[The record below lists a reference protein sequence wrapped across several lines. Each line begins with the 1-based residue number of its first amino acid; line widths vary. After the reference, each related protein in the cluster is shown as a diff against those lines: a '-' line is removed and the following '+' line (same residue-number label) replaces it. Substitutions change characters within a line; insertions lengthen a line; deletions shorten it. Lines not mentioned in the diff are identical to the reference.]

1 MAPIATSDLKTSMP
15 ILADPTVFPA
25 PDSDERLR
33 KLWYMHGDPHSTK
46 FSNPNLTSIAK
57 LVEHN
62 AATQPSQPA
71 FIYPVKDTFSVLDWS
86 QAHQLCRQAAAHYSR
101 RFRKELEVSNETRQ
115 QPTIALLGTGNSIE
129 YLITQ
134 IALNYLHVRSL
145 LLSNKNAPD
154 TRDYLLRVCDAVA
167 VITDKANEA
176 SLFGDLTW
184 RTLESLGYPVDCTH
198 CAPSVIDDLYEYI
211 NLTTKDF
218 TPLVKLKVLQPGG
231 APLSPSMVAKL
242 QALGVNVKTTYG
254 TTEIGPPMRTIP
266 HTREN
271 PDVYRFRNLYPGSPL
286 VRMEPLGD
294 GLFECVVYKGFP
306 LAAELWLDDAAPN
319 PYRTGDMF
327 LEDPPAS
334 GYFVLQG
341 RRDDILIHSN
351 GEKTHASALA
361 MALEED
367 KTSIIAKTAVY
378 GTGKSC
384 PSVVVEVDWQA
395 VDSRGSSVDIEN
407 EVWKVVAGCNE
418 KSAAFS
424 KIPRELVLV
433 LDKGETLP
441 VTPKGNVRRKNAWD
455 LYGDRVEN
463 LYSKLFG
470 DDSGSTTDSNGFT
483 GSPTIET
490 IQKAASEVFGLPLEE
505 IEEDRN
511 WYELGLDSIQAV
523 SLRTQLVKSF
533 GSFPLMF
540 IFEYPTAKS
549 LLGFLL
555 RPKSDVLDT
564 NAIVT
569 TQRHEWIQ
577 SSINRMNQEMNGWTI
592 QNAEDRGAAPRGQD
606 VIYLTGANGSLGSAL
621 LEVLVQVPS
630 IKKVYCAVRGR
641 DPQEK
646 VVQSL
651 KSRGYAEDVWKS
663 TKIHAVNYDM
673 KDARLGLDA
682 ETYKKVE
689 AEVTV
694 VMHNAWKLDFNQPVQ
709 QFDDDCLRGTMHL
722 MAFCLKGP
730 KKTFAFMSSVAAA
743 MGSKAAEVI
752 QELPLGPD
760 PESALQTG
768 YAQSKFII
776 EQITQHYESTFN
788 VPVHIFRVYLQVWR
802 FDLGVPQ
809 FLANILMPYNDQ
821 WRTLRKIM
829 HNVLMARQEDVF
841 KPFQDLE
848 SKHLLWDYL
857 EKPDRWWSA
866 NVRYANSVIM
876 SVVFGRRTVLD
887 DPEVEELF
895 ETIELFLE
903 NQQPGVN
910 LVDGFPIFKKL
921 PQFLQ
926 WWRPRGDAI
935 FRKTYKVYERELQ
948 KTKAKLKD
956 GTQRQCF
963 ATDFIESEEY
973 GNMSQTQQLFTFG
986 SLMEAGSDTSRV
998 SIGQIIAAAATYP
1011 DWVVKAREHLDKVC
1025 GANAERLPEWNDKPD
1040 LKYISAVVKEGFR
1053 WRPNIAEIGA
1063 PHMLTRDDEYE
1074 GYKFPAGTVFTWNAW
1089 AIALN
1094 EKEYK
1099 DPERFCPERF
1109 LDDDVENV
1117 LKGHWSF
1124 GPGRRVCAGW
1134 KVGEMNVW
1142 IAAARLLYCFD
1153 FEQIPGESID
1163 TMAIP
1168 QITKNKAPFSV
1179 KVSARSQAHADLIRM
1194 ECSESVN
1201 VVY

>member
-15 ILADPTVFPA
+15 TPADPTVFPA

-33 KLWYMHGDPHSTK
+33 QLWYMHGDPHSTK

-101 RFRKELEVSNETRQ
+101 RLRKELEASNETRQ

-134 IALNYLHVRSL
+134 IALNYLHIRSL

-176 SLFGDLTW
+176 SLFGDPGCTSPVVELITLAELQQSDGAISEDFVVFETSDEWNLQSMIIHSSGSTGVPKPIIHTNRSLCQIARIYRRLPEYFIENWYLCFPLFHVAGLSTVLSGIPYGLPTTMPPEKWPPAPSSILAAW
-184 RTLESLGYPVDCTH
+184 RSLESLGYPVDCTH

-218 TPLVKLKVLQPGG
+218 SLLVKLKVLQPGG

-367 KTSIIAKTAVY
+367 KTSIITKTAVY

-424 KIPRELVLV
+424 KIPRELVVV

-441 VTPKGNVRRKNAWD
+441 VTPKGNVRRKNAWN

-470 DDSGSTTDSNGFT
+470 DDSGSTTDSNGVA
-483 GSPTIET
+483 GSSTIET

-505 IEEDRN
+505 IEENRN

-523 SLRTQLVKSF
+523 SLRTRLVKSF

-540 IFEYPTAKS
+540 IFEYPTARS
-549 LLGFLL
+549 LLGFLQ
-555 RPKSDVLDT
+555 RPKGDGLDSK
-564 NAIVT
+564 AMVT
-569 TQRHEWIQ
+569 TQHHDWIR
-577 SSINRMNQEMNGWTI
+577 SAINRMNQEMNGWTI
-592 QNAEDRGAAPRGQD
+592 QNAEDRGAAPGGQD
-606 VIYLTGANGSLGSAL
+606 VIYLTGASGSLGSAL
-621 LEVLVQVPS
+621 LEVLVQLHS

-673 KDARLGLDA
+673 KDARLGLDP
-682 ETYKKVE
+682 ETYKQVE

-722 MAFCLKGP
+722 MSFCLKGP

-743 MGSKAAEVI
+743 MGSQAAGVI
-752 QELPLGPD
+752 PELPLGPD

-776 EQITQHYESTFN
+776 EQITQNYASTFN
-788 VPVHIFRVYLQVWR
+788 VPVHILRVGQLSGHSRLGSWNHTEMWPIMMMTALNLLSAMPLLQTTVDWLPV
-802 FDLGVPQ
+802 DVC
-809 FLANILMPYNDQ
+809 AEVI
-821 WRTLRKIM
+821 KKA
-829 HNVLMARQEDVF
+829 VLSSTAEGSYTVTNLTN
-841 KPFQDLE
+841 PSTTSWEGLLSCLE
-848 SKHLLWDYL
+848 EASEKRL
-857 EKPDRWWSA
+857 ER
-866 NVRYANSVIM
+866 
-876 SVVFGRRTVLD
+876 
-887 DPEVEELF
+887 
-895 ETIELFLE
+895 IEMKAWVSRLE
-903 NQQPGVN
+903 
-910 LVDGFPIFKKL
+910 
-921 PQFLQ
+921 
-926 WWRPRGDAI
+926 
-935 FRKTYKVYERELQ
+935 
-948 KTKAKLKD
+948 
-956 GTQRQCF
+956 
-963 ATDFIESEEY
+963 
-973 GNMSQTQQLFTFG
+973 
-986 SLMEAGSDTSRV
+986 
-998 SIGQIIAAAATYP
+998 AAADSSSSNGHDIPA
-1011 DWVVKAREHLDKVC
+1011 
-1025 GANAERLPEWNDKPD
+1025 
-1040 LKYISAVVKEGFR
+1040 LKLLGF
-1053 WRPNIAEIGA
+1053 
-1063 PHMLTRDDEYE
+1063 
-1074 GYKFPAGTVFTWNAW
+1074 F
-1089 AIALN
+1089 
-1094 EKEYK
+1094 
-1099 DPERFCPERF
+1099 
-1109 LDDDVENV
+1109 
-1117 LKGHWSF
+1117 
-1124 GPGRRVCAGW
+1124 
-1134 KVGEMNVW
+1134 
-1142 IAAARLLYCFD
+1142 
-1153 FEQIPGESID
+1153 Q
-1163 TMAIP
+1163 TMAEGGGNGEGV
-1168 QITKNKAPFSV
+1168 QFESS
-1179 KVSARSQAHADLIRM
+1179 KVARGKGLDTNMVRKWLETWKQSGYLKT
-1194 ECSESVN
+1194 
-1201 VVY
+1201 

>member
-1 MAPIATSDLKTSMP
+1 MAPIATSDLKTSMSTQ
-15 ILADPTVFPA
+15 ADPTVFPA

-33 KLWYMHGDPHSTK
+33 QLWYMHGDPHSTK

-71 FIYPVKDTFSVLDWS
+71 FIYPVKDTFSILDWS
-86 QAHQLCRQAAAHYSR
+86 QAHQLCRQAAVHYSR
-101 RFRKELEVSNETRQ
+101 RFRKELEAFNETRQ
-115 QPTIALLGTGNSIE
+115 QPTIALLGTGNSID

-134 IALNYLHVRSL
+134 IALNYLHIRSL

-176 SLFGDLTW
+176 SLLGDTGCTSPVTELITLTELQQSDEVVSEDFVLFETSDEWNLQSMIIHSSGSTGVPKPIVHTNRSLCQIARIYRRLPEYFIENWYLCFPLFHVAGLSTVLSGIPYGLPTTMPPEKWPPAPSSILTAW
-184 RTLESLGYPVDCTH
+184 RTLDSLGYPVDCTH

-231 APLSPSMVAKL
+231 APLSPGMVAKL

-271 PDVYRFRNLYPGSPL
+271 LDVYRFRNLYPDSPL

-341 RRDDILIHSN
+341 RRDDILVHSN

-361 MALEED
+361 MSLEED
-367 KTSIIAKTAVY
+367 ETSIIAKTAVY

-395 VDSRGSSVDIEN
+395 VDSRESSVDSRESSVDIEN

-470 DDSGSTTDSNGFT
+470 DDSGSTTDSNGVA

-505 IEEDRN
+505 IEENRN

-523 SLRTQLVKSF
+523 SLRTRLVKSF

-549 LLGFLL
+549 LLGFLQ
-555 RPKSDVLDT
+555 RPKDDGLDT
-564 NAIVT
+564 KAMVT
-569 TQRHEWIQ
+569 TQHHDWIR
-577 SSINRMNQEMNGWTI
+577 SAINRMNQEMNGWTI
-592 QNAEDRGAAPRGQD
+592 QSAEDRGAAPGGQD
-606 VIYLTGANGSLGSAL
+606 VIYLTGASGSLGSAL
-621 LEVLVQVPS
+621 LEVLVQLPS

-641 DPQEK
+641 GPQEK

-651 KSRGYAEDVWKS
+651 KSRGYAEEVWKS

-673 KDARLGLDA
+673 KDARLGLDP
-682 ETYKKVE
+682 ETYEKVE

-743 MGSKAAEVI
+743 MGSKTTGVI
-752 QELPLGPD
+752 PELPLGPD

-776 EQITQHYESTFN
+776 EQITQNYASTFN
-788 VPVHIFRVYLQVWR
+788 VPVR
-802 FDLGVPQ
+802 
-809 FLANILMPYNDQ
+809 IL
-821 WRTLRKIM
+821 R
-829 HNVLMARQEDVF
+829 HE
-841 KPFQDLE
+841 
-848 SKHLLWDYL
+848 
-857 EKPDRWWSA
+857 
-866 NVRYANSVIM
+866 
-876 SVVFGRRTVLD
+876 
-887 DPEVEELF
+887 
-895 ETIELFLE
+895 
-903 NQQPGVN
+903 
-910 LVDGFPIFKKL
+910 
-921 PQFLQ
+921 
-926 WWRPRGDAI
+926 
-935 FRKTYKVYERELQ
+935 
-948 KTKAKLKD
+948 AK
-956 GTQRQCF
+956 
-963 ATDFIESEEY
+963 E
-973 GNMSQTQQLFTFG
+973 
-986 SLMEAGSDTSRV
+986 
-998 SIGQIIAAAATYP
+998 
-1011 DWVVKAREHLDKVC
+1011 
-1025 GANAERLPEWNDKPD
+1025 
-1040 LKYISAVVKEGFR
+1040 
-1053 WRPNIAEIGA
+1053 
-1063 PHMLTRDDEYE
+1063 
-1074 GYKFPAGTVFTWNAW
+1074 
-1089 AIALN
+1089 
-1094 EKEYK
+1094 
-1099 DPERFCPERF
+1099 
-1109 LDDDVENV
+1109 
-1117 LKGHWSF
+1117 
-1124 GPGRRVCAGW
+1124 
-1134 KVGEMNVW
+1134 
-1142 IAAARLLYCFD
+1142 
-1153 FEQIPGESID
+1153 
-1163 TMAIP
+1163 
-1168 QITKNKAPFSV
+1168 
-1179 KVSARSQAHADLIRM
+1179 
-1194 ECSESVN
+1194 
-1201 VVY
+1201 

>member
-1 MAPIATSDLKTSMP
+1 M
-15 ILADPTVFPA
+15 
-25 PDSDERLR
+25 
-33 KLWYMHGDPHSTK
+33 
-46 FSNPNLTSIAK
+46 
-57 LVEHN
+57 
-62 AATQPSQPA
+62 
-71 FIYPVKDTFSVLDWS
+71 IY
-86 QAHQLCRQAAAHYSR
+86 
-101 RFRKELEVSNETRQ
+101 
-115 QPTIALLGTGNSIE
+115 
-129 YLITQ
+129 
-134 IALNYLHVRSL
+134 
-145 LLSNKNAPD
+145 
-154 TRDYLLRVCDAVA
+154 
-167 VITDKANEA
+167 
-176 SLFGDLTW
+176 
-184 RTLESLGYPVDCTH
+184 
-198 CAPSVIDDLYEYI
+198 
-211 NLTTKDF
+211 F

-367 KTSIIAKTAVY
+367 KTSIITKTAVY

-433 LDKGETLP
+433 LDKGEMLP

-470 DDSGSTTDSNGFT
+470 DDSGSTTDSNGFA

-564 NAIVT
+564 KAIVT

-606 VIYLTGANGSLGSAL
+606 VIYLTGASGSLGSAL

-709 QFDDDCLRGTMHL
+709 QFDDDCLRGT
-722 MAFCLKGP
+722 
-730 KKTFAFMSSVAAA
+730 T
-743 MGSKAAEVI
+743 
-752 QELPLGPD
+752 
-760 PESALQTG
+760 
-768 YAQSKFII
+768 QS
-776 EQITQHYESTFN
+776 TQ
-788 VPVHIFRVYLQVWR
+788 
-802 FDLGVPQ
+802 
-809 FLANILMPYNDQ
+809 
-821 WRTLRKIM
+821 
-829 HNVLMARQEDVF
+829 
-841 KPFQDLE
+841 
-848 SKHLLWDYL
+848 
-857 EKPDRWWSA
+857 
-866 NVRYANSVIM
+866 
-876 SVVFGRRTVLD
+876 
-887 DPEVEELF
+887 
-895 ETIELFLE
+895 
-903 NQQPGVN
+903 
-910 LVDGFPIFKKL
+910 
-921 PQFLQ
+921 
-926 WWRPRGDAI
+926 
-935 FRKTYKVYERELQ
+935 EREL
-948 KTKAKLKD
+948 
-956 GTQRQCF
+956 C
-963 ATDFIESEEY
+963 
-973 GNMSQTQQLFTFG
+973 
-986 SLMEAGSDTSRV
+986 
-998 SIGQIIAAAATYP
+998 
-1011 DWVVKAREHLDKVC
+1011 
-1025 GANAERLPEWNDKPD
+1025 
-1040 LKYISAVVKEGFR
+1040 
-1053 WRPNIAEIGA
+1053 
-1063 PHMLTRDDEYE
+1063 
-1074 GYKFPAGTVFTWNAW
+1074 
-1089 AIALN
+1089 
-1094 EKEYK
+1094 
-1099 DPERFCPERF
+1099 
-1109 LDDDVENV
+1109 
-1117 LKGHWSF
+1117 
-1124 GPGRRVCAGW
+1124 
-1134 KVGEMNVW
+1134 
-1142 IAAARLLYCFD
+1142 
-1153 FEQIPGESID
+1153 
-1163 TMAIP
+1163 
-1168 QITKNKAPFSV
+1168 
-1179 KVSARSQAHADLIRM
+1179 
-1194 ECSESVN
+1194 
-1201 VVY
+1201 